1 MWKDSKGKTKVHEP
15 SCPNF
20 GSHSKRKCRCP
31 TRLAAGTVNGTIGK
45 LRAIFNSVG
54 RTGDWS
60 GLSPGN
66 PAAHPSVKKYLVS
79 ISEEQAKAR
88 VSPRQ
93 AVPFFFDKF
102 TKLCTYLRNRVFLSS
117 VSSLE
122 RYIISR
128 DLAFFC
134 LDFYSGDR
142 ASDLGRVYTKEVL
155 LLPEDQ
161 GLLFHHTFGKTLR
174 GKDSQNQ
181 FAVKRCPQDTVVCPV
196 VNLTTYVKIAD
207 LMNINLREGFL
218 FRATDPKG
226 RVSPKPFVGSTV
238 ANRLRLHLTALNID
252 EGETMHSFRSGCS
265 ITLPLLGASD
275 DQVASH
281 VGWKSIQM
289 ARYYSQ
295 VPKVMDLSLPAS
307 LLAQGTVRGKDSIS
321 RAGSLGAEFRARSNL
336 KGLSLAF
343 P

>member
-1 MWKDSKGKTKVHEP
+1 MPTLWISACSALIIRKNLRSFPRSACHRSQNFLLGLPNLTRNRSVVCISNWSPVYPPFQPPSLPFLDVIWFLVWKDSKGNTKIHSP

-20 GSHSKRKCRCP
+20 SSHSKRKCRCP
-31 TRLAAGTVNGTIGK
+31 TRLAAGTVNSTIGK
-45 LRAIFNSVG
+45 LRAIFNSVD

-66 PAAHPSVKKYLVS
+66 PAVHPSVKKYLIS

-93 AVPFFFDKF
+93 AVPFFFHKF
-102 TKLCTYLRNRVFLSS
+102 TKLCTYLRYRMFLSS

-122 RYIISR
+122 TYIISR

-134 LDFYSGDR
+134 LDFYSRER

-161 GLLFHHTFGKTLR
+161 GLLFHQTFGKTLR
-174 GKDSQNQ
+174 GKDSKNQ
-181 FAVKRCPQDTVVCPV
+181 FAVKRCPQDTMVCPV

-218 FRATDPKG
+218 FRATDPEG

-238 ANRLRLHLTALNID
+238 GNHRRLHLTALNID
-252 EGETMHSFRSGCS
+252 EVETMHSFRSGCS
-265 ITLPLLGASD
+265 ITLF
-275 DQVASH
+275 
-281 VGWKSIQM
+281 
-289 ARYYSQ
+289 
-295 VPKVMDLSLPAS
+295 SL
-307 LLAQGTVRGKDSIS
+307 I
-321 RAGSLGAEFRARSNL
+321 
-336 KGLSLAF
+336 
-343 P
+343 